1 MSRQRLLKADT
12 LNSNFKD
19 FVQWSLFGFLAAL
32 IAIFILG
39 RKNQKER
46 TPSNQPIIKSLSK
59 GSESELQ
66 VISQVQHFT
75 LTNQIGETFTL
86 DELGGKPWLSNII
99 FTRCPTVCPKITQTI
114 ADLLP
119 NLPKSLNFVT
129 LTTDPVHDTPE
140 VLKKF
145 AQLNRA
151 ETNRW
156 HFLTGN
162 KPTLMRL
169 AVDDLKMVSQPKP
182 KAHQESP
189 NDLFIHSSLLIL
201 VDKKGQVRAS
211 FESDSPNLADQ
222 IKKAL
227 TQLAP

>member
-1 MSRQRLLKADT
+1 MDS
-12 LNSNFKD
+12 
-19 FVQWSLFGFLAAL
+19 
-32 IAIFILG
+32 
-39 RKNQKER
+39 
-46 TPSNQPIIKSLSK
+46 
-59 GSESELQ
+59 GSELK
-66 VISQVQHFT
+66 VISQVQPFT
-75 LTNQIGETFTL
+75 LSNQMGETFTL
-86 DELGGKPWLSNII
+86 NELVGTPWLSNII

-119 NLPKSLNFVT
+119 KLPKPLKFVT

-156 HFLTGN
+156 HFLTGD

-169 AVDDLKMVSQPKP
+169 AVNDLKMVSQPKP

-201 VDKKGQVRAS
+201 VDKNGQVRAS
-211 FESDSPNLADQ
+211 FESDAPNLADQ

>member
-1 MSRQRLLKADT
+1 MSRQRLLMADT
-12 LNSNFKD
+12 LKSNFKD

-32 IAIFILG
+32 MAFFILG

-46 TPSNQPIIKSLSK
+46 IPSNQPVITPLPMDS
-59 GSESELQ
+59 GAELNI
-66 VISQVQHFT
+66 ISQVQPFS
-75 LTNQIGETFTL
+75 LNNQMGETFTL
-86 DELGGKPWLSNII
+86 NELAGTPWLSNII

-119 NLPKSLNFVT
+119 KLPKSLHFVT

-151 ETNRW
+151 ESNRW
-156 HFLTGN
+156 HFLTGD

-211 FESDSPNLADQ
+211 FESDAPKLADQ

>member
-1 MSRQRLLKADT
+1 MSRQRLLMADT
-12 LNSNFKD
+12 LKSNFRD

-46 TPSNQPIIKSLSK
+46 TPSNQPVIKPLSMDT
-59 GSESELQ
+59 GSELK
-66 VISQVQHFT
+66 VISQVQPFT
-75 LTNQIGETFTL
+75 LTNQMGESFNL
-86 DELGGKPWLSNII
+86 NELVGTPWLSNII

-119 NLPKSLNFVT
+119 KLPRSLNFVT

-156 HFLTGN
+156 HFLTGD

-201 VDKKGQVRAS
+201 VDKNGQVRAS
-211 FESDSPNLADQ
+211 FESDAPNLADQ

>member
-1 MSRQRLLKADT
+1 MSRQRLLKADI
-12 LNSNFKD
+12 LKSNFKD

-32 IAIFILG
+32 MAFFILG

-46 TPSNQPIIKSLSK
+46 IPSNQPVITPLPMDS
-59 GSESELQ
+59 GAELNI
-66 VISQVQHFT
+66 ISQVQPFT
-75 LTNQIGETFTL
+75 LTNQMGEIFTL
-86 DELGGKPWLSNII
+86 NELVDTPWLSNII

-114 ADLLP
+114 ADLLLK
-119 NLPKSLNFVT
+119 LPKSLNFVT

-145 AQLNRA
+145 SQLNRA

-156 HFLTGN
+156 HFLTGD
-162 KPTLMRL
+162 KQTLMRL

-201 VDKKGQVRAS
+201 VDKNGQVRAS
-211 FESDSPNLADQ
+211 FESDAPNLADQ

>member
-1 MSRQRLLKADT
+1 MSRQRRLKADI
-12 LNSNFKD
+12 LKSNFKD

-39 RKNQKER
+39 RKSQKER
-46 TPSNQPIIKSLSK
+46 TLSNQPVIKSLSRDS
-59 GSESELQ
+59 GSELK
-66 VISQVQHFT
+66 VISQVQPFT
-75 LTNQIGETFTL
+75 LSNQMGETFTL
-86 DELGGKPWLSNII
+86 NELVGTPWLSNII
-99 FTRCPTVCPKITQTI
+99 FTRCPTVCPKIIQTI

-119 NLPKSLNFVT
+119 KLPKSLHFVT

-151 ETNRW
+151 ESNRW
-156 HFLTGN
+156 HFLTGD

-211 FESDSPNLADQ
+211 FESDAPNLADQ

>member
-1 MSRQRLLKADT
+1 MSRQRLLMADT
-12 LNSNFKD
+12 LKSNFKD
-19 FVQWSLFGFLAAL
+19 FVQWSLFGFLVAL

-46 TPSNQPIIKSLSK
+46 TTSNQPVIKSLTMDS
-59 GSESELQ
+59 GSELK
-66 VISQVQHFT
+66 VISQVQPFS
-75 LTNQIGETFTL
+75 LNNQMGETFTL
-86 DELGGKPWLSNII
+86 NELAGTPWLSNII

-119 NLPKSLNFVT
+119 KLPKSLHFVT

-151 ETNRW
+151 ESNRW
-156 HFLTGN
+156 HFLTGD

-182 KAHQESP
+182 LAHQESP

-201 VDKKGQVRAS
+201 VDKNGQVRAS
-211 FESDSPNLADQ
+211 FESDAPNLADQ

>member
-1 MSRQRLLKADT
+1 MSRQRRLKADI
-12 LNSNFKD
+12 LKSNFKD

-46 TPSNQPIIKSLSK
+46 TLSNQPVIKSLSMDS
-59 GSESELQ
+59 GSELK
-66 VISQVQHFT
+66 VISQVQPFT
-75 LTNQIGETFTL
+75 LSNQMGETFTL
-86 DELGGKPWLSNII
+86 NELVGTPWLSNII
-99 FTRCPTVCPKITQTI
+99 FTRCPTICPKITQTI

-156 HFLTGN
+156 HFLTGD

-211 FESDSPNLADQ
+211 FESDAPNLADQ

>member
-1 MSRQRLLKADT
+1 MSHQRRLKADI
-12 LNSNFKD
+12 LKSNFKD

-39 RKNQKER
+39 RKSQKER
-46 TPSNQPIIKSLSK
+46 TLSNQPVIKSLSRDS
-59 GSESELQ
+59 GSELK
-66 VISQVQHFT
+66 VISQVQPFT
-75 LTNQIGETFTL
+75 LSNQMGETFTL
-86 DELGGKPWLSNII
+86 NELVGTPWLSNII
-99 FTRCPTVCPKITQTI
+99 FTRCPTICPKITQTI

-156 HFLTGN
+156 HFLTGD

-211 FESDSPNLADQ
+211 FESDAPNLADQ